1 MSNAVDLHLYFNFRS
16 PYCYLASRR
25 MFEVF
30 DRYHLNVLWRPL
42 GGWHGR
48 SDPDRAKIKMPI
60 ARQDVARWA
69 RRFGMPLTPPP
80 KTTDPTRAG
89 AGSLL
94 AEKEGLLRPYLVA
107 MMRSEWSEGRDIGD
121 TEVLLS
127 VAESVGL
134 DREDFARAIDDPE
147 NHAQL
152 ARNWQEAQEKG
163 ALGVPT
169 FVIGDQIFWGQ
180 DRLDFVAEHLREL
193 GAAH

>member
-1 MSNAVDLHLYFNFRS
+1 MSEAIDLNLYFNFRS
-16 PYCYLASRR
+16 PYCYLASSR

-30 DRYHLNVLWRPL
+30 DQYHLNIIWRPL

-94 AEKEGLLRPYLVA
+94 AEKKGLLKPYLVA
-107 MMRSEWSEGRDIGD
+107 MMQAEWSEGRDIGD

-134 DREDFARAIDDPE
+134 DGKAFARAIDAPE
-147 NHAQL
+147 NHARL

-180 DRLDFVAEHLREL
+180 DRLDFVAEHLQDL
-193 GAAH
+193 GAAR

>member
-1 MSNAVDLHLYFNFRS
+1 MSEAIDLNLYFNFRS
-16 PYCYLASRR
+16 PYCYLASSR

-30 DRYHLNVLWRPL
+30 DQYHLNIIWRPL

-94 AEKEGLLRPYLVA
+94 AEKKGLLKPYLVA
-107 MMRSEWSEGRDIGD
+107 MMQAEWSEGRDIGD

-134 DREDFARAIDDPE
+134 DGKAFARAIDDPE
-147 NHAQL
+147 NHARL

-180 DRLDFVAEHLREL
+180 DRLDFVAEHLQDL
-193 GAAH
+193 GAAR